1 MREKLGYKVDCSDV
15 LTIAPATPL
24 VTRTF
29 GLELINFSTF
39 AIYVG
44 RGSKEAKIEIEA

>member
-1 MREKLGYKVDCSDV
+1 MREKLGYRVDCPDV